1 MSVDTIIGD
10 TATLKTK
17 LFDVPYLVD
26 AKDRTIG
33 EEKFFMLWVYD
44 CEVPREFKAKIRK
57 VIPAD
62 NKVEIRRAMRQRR
75 YLDL

>member
-1 MSVDTIIGD
+1 MKVDTIIGD
-10 TATLKTK
+10 TAVLQTP
-17 LFDVPYLVD
+17 LFKADYYVSS
-26 AKDRTIG
+26 KDRYKG

-44 CEVPREFKAKIRK
+44 CEVPREFKARIRK